1 MYTGRDTFYHQN
13 DYFFK
18 GYGVTAEGTRW
29 LYGKRIRVMAI
40 DAWGWDMP
48 LHLQAQNASR
58 ENRPGVFWA
67 THQIDAAYSHME
79 RLVNLG
85 PLPPFGF
92 RVSCFP
98 LKIKGASG
106 SPARVVA
113 ILPE

>member
-1 MYTGRDTFYHQN
+1 
-13 DYFFK
+13 
-18 GYGVTAEGTRW
+18 
-29 LYGKRIRVMAI
+29 MAI

-85 PLPPFGF
+85 PIA
-92 RVSCFP
+92 P
-98 LKIKGASG
+98 LRIQSILL
-106 SPARVVA
+106 SSQNQRRQRISSEVVA